1 LKSIDQKK
9 AWEAREDRGFLN
21 YAFSYWPYHVSQACA
36 NGYNISIAETS
47 SRFTDA
53 EFEGWI
59 TVLPPIARNLSQD
72 FVTQEK
78 LLDCIS
84 IPANRM
90 FLACAW
96 NVYDLVKEIIET
108 QITVGLF
115 DAHDL
120 NQINMN
126 QATPLYLASK
136 YGHWSIVELLIEHHA
151 EIDFECKD
159 RDGALQVASSRGQ
172 SKIVQILLDSGAKVA
187 AQSGEA
193 IRVAASKGHT
203 EILKLL
209 IVKFEE
215 QTRNEYVFN
224 TQLLGLHI

>member
-1 LKSIDQKK
+1 
-9 AWEAREDRGFLN
+9 
-21 YAFSYWPYHVSQACA
+21 
-36 NGYNISIAETS
+36 
-47 SRFTDA
+47 
-53 EFEGWI
+53 
-59 TVLPPIARNLSQD
+59 
-72 FVTQEK
+72 
-78 LLDCIS
+78 
-84 IPANRM
+84 M